1 VFTFEDDQNYDIL
14 RAAPSTN
21 YQVTNRVGQRPEE
34 ERLKIL
40 KASYPG
46 SGNGIMS
53 QQPDSLS
60 QPWARAVMGVS
71 SETTNQKSVNFEIA
85 MGSLRITGVEI
96 QDATDRSAIIR
107 VQSDQPVVNYK
118 AFMLS
123 DPPRIV
129 IDIEGALMT
138 ESMSRKATGK
148 GPIKQIRSSQYRRKP
163 KPVVRVVLDLDS
175 TLPYQVAGLPDTFI
189 ILIGEAVET
198 ADKVEAPEIAM
209 GPLRV
214 TGVEIQEAT
223 ANSAIIRI
231 QADQAVVDYNSFML
245 SDPPRI
251 VIDITGA
258 LLGEP
263 ILREK
268 TGKGPIKQIRYSQFR
283 RKPEPVVRVVIDLA
297 SSLAYQVAGLPDTFQ
312 LFIGEAVVRS
322 I

>member
-1 VFTFEDDQNYDIL
+1 
-14 RAAPSTN
+14 
-21 YQVTNRVGQRPEE
+21 
-34 ERLKIL
+34 
-40 KASYPG
+40 
-46 SGNGIMS
+46 
-53 QQPDSLS
+53 
-60 QPWARAVMGVS
+60 MGVS